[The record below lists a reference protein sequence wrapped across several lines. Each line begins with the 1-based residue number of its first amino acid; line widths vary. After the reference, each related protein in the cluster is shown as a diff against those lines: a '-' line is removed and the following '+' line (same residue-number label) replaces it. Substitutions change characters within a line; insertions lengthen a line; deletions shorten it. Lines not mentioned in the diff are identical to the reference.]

1 MTSPIRDEE
10 SQGTLPLMGGGDDVG
25 TDPPHDRADLDV
37 RGRDVLQERGGKRAV
52 PADSVKRHIV
62 GLGGVSDRGS
72 DRAQAQVSGA
82 AKLFFEGDM
91 VRGGQPGAPGPVCVL
106 DNQYKH
112 LEKIVWRFRVLDQNG
127 KALDGTGLKS
137 LVVELPDG
145 QKVNAQYGPHP
156 GPANPTD
163 FFWTAIWIIP
173 SAYPNGTF
181 VYKATATDAQGQTA
195 TWEPFKRVTSQLQV
209 VPGEIEIKKP

>member
-1 MTSPIRDEE
+1 MKTSMLAFAVAF
-10 SQGTLPLMGGGDDVG
+10 SG
-25 TDPPHDRADLDV
+25 A
-37 RGRDVLQERGGKRAV
+37 VLGF
-52 PADSVKRHIV
+52 
-62 GLGGVSDRGS
+62 GS
-72 DRAQAQVSGA
+72 GAQAQVGGA
-82 AKLFFEGDM
+82 ATLFFEGDM

-106 DNQYKH
+106 DNQFKH
-112 LEKIVWRFRVLDQNG
+112 LEKVVWRFRILDQKGKVLDG
-127 KALDGTGLKS
+127 AGLKS

-145 QKVNAQYGPHP
+145 QKLNAQYGPHP
-156 GPANPTD
+156 GGNNPPTD

-209 VPGEIEIKKP
+209 VAGEIEIKKP

>member
-1 MTSPIRDEE
+1 MRTSTFVAIAL
-10 SQGTLPLMGGGDDVG
+10 SG
-25 TDPPHDRADLDV
+25 A
-37 RGRDVLQERGGKRAV
+37 VL
-52 PADSVKRHIV
+52 
-62 GLGGVSDRGS
+62 GS
-72 DRAQAQVSGA
+72 TNGAQAQVSGP

-106 DNQYKH
+106 NNQFKH
-112 LEKIVWRFRVLDQNG
+112 LEKVVWRLRILDQNG
-127 KALDGTGLKS
+127 KLLDGSGLKS
-137 LVVELPDG
+137 LVIELPDG

>member
-1 MTSPIRDEE
+1 MR
-10 SQGTLPLMGGGDDVG
+10 
-25 TDPPHDRADLDV
+25 TDALA
-37 RGRDVLQERGGKRAV
+37 GRDTPMRTSMIVAIALSGAVL
-52 PADSVKRHIV
+52 
-62 GLGGVSDRGS
+62 GLTDG
-72 DRAQAQVSGA
+72 AQAQVSGA
-82 AKLFFEGDM
+82 PKLFFEGDM

-106 DNQYKH
+106 DNQFKH

-127 KALDGTGLKS
+127 KALDGSGLKS

-156 GPANPTD
+156 GAANPTD

-173 SAYPNGTF
+173 PAYPNGTF
-181 VYKATATDAQGQTA
+181 VYKATATDAQGQTT

-209 VPGEIEIKKP
+209 VAGEIEI

>member
-1 MTSPIRDEE
+1 MRTSTFVAIAL
-10 SQGTLPLMGGGDDVG
+10 SG
-25 TDPPHDRADLDV
+25 A
-37 RGRDVLQERGGKRAV
+37 VL
-52 PADSVKRHIV
+52 
-62 GLGGVSDRGS
+62 GS
-72 DRAQAQVSGA
+72 TNGAQAQVSGP

-106 DNQYKH
+106 NNQFKH
-112 LEKIVWRFRVLDQNG
+112 LEKVVWRLRILDQNG
-127 KALDGTGLKS
+127 KALDGSGLKS
-137 LVVELPDG
+137 LVIELPDG
-145 QKVNAQYGPHP
+145 QKVSAQYGPHP
-156 GPANPTD
+156 GLASPTD